1 MTKNDMNFVNDLQ
14 AANQTIRVL
23 KDKVRKLYS
32 SESSSII
39 HRQLVVSKKRAEDLQ
54 RSQHEAM
61 KQILDHVIFG
71 FFIIDRNHV
80 VQKGFSRSVFDL
92 LGQTKVEG
100 RQVGDILKLDTQ
112 ASDYFVLCVDEVFE
126 DLLPESVTLQQIP
139 SKFRNGERILKLEGK
154 TVRNEQ
160 GKVDRILFTLTDIT
174 ELEKATRQAQRN
186 EMLVTILK
194 TRDAF
199 QEFLVETKRGFANVL
214 SLSVA
219 HEQIEIRRF
228 LHTIKG
234 NYASFGMFDLVETV
248 HEAEGLETLNVRD
261 VQFLE
266 NQLREF
272 LDTNWDIIEISYDD
286 VDGAHF
292 AISDSQLG
300 TLKQIIQ
307 NLPKDSQRQFQV
319 WTQGISQKPAGTLLG
334 PIEEF
339 SSKLAHRL
347 GKDIH
352 LEVIGR
358 NTLVD
363 VDLMRPVFQN
373 ITHLIRNSIDHG
385 IEEFHQRLALGK
397 DRLGKISIRIESDDS
412 QYIVEVSDD
421 GGGINTACL
430 CRAAVD
436 QGIVT
441 SKSSETMTD
450 EQKLN
455 LIFVDG
461 LSSAEFTNEISG
473 RGIGMPSVKAIVH
486 SLNGNLNIS
495 SKEGVGTK
503 FRIEIPRA
511 NAFQEQERKTS

>member
-80 VQKGFSRSVFDL
+80 VLKGFSRSVFDL

-272 LDTNWDIIEISYDD
+272 LDTNWDIIEISYDGKW
-286 VDGAHF
+286 VY
-292 AISDSQLG
+292 
-300 TLKQIIQ
+300 II
-307 NLPKDSQRQFQV
+307 
-319 WTQGISQKPAGTLLG
+319 
-334 PIEEF
+334 
-339 SSKLAHRL
+339 
-347 GKDIH
+347 
-352 LEVIGR
+352 
-358 NTLVD
+358 
-363 VDLMRPVFQN
+363 
-373 ITHLIRNSIDHG
+373 
-385 IEEFHQRLALGK
+385 
-397 DRLGKISIRIESDDS
+397 
-412 QYIVEVSDD
+412 
-421 GGGINTACL
+421 
-430 CRAAVD
+430 
-436 QGIVT
+436 
-441 SKSSETMTD
+441 
-450 EQKLN
+450 
-455 LIFVDG
+455 
-461 LSSAEFTNEISG
+461 
-473 RGIGMPSVKAIVH
+473 
-486 SLNGNLNIS
+486 
-495 SKEGVGTK
+495 
-503 FRIEIPRA
+503 
-511 NAFQEQERKTS
+511 